1 MVGRARLI
9 GQRFLINQCGIATIL
24 PAASEQVYGIL
35 WRITPNHER
44 LLDEYEG
51 VDEGWYRK
59 VCMDL
64 ALLPAGRQQAMLY
77 IACGQQ
83 AGIPQRGYLEEIIGA
98 AVTFHFPSRYIQEL
112 RTWLH

>member
-1 MVGRARLI
+1 
-9 GQRFLINQCGIATIL
+9 
-24 PAASEQVYGIL
+24 
-35 WRITPNHER
+35 
-44 LLDEYEG
+44 
-51 VDEGWYRK
+51 
-59 VCMDL
+59 
-64 ALLPAGRQQAMLY
+64 MLY